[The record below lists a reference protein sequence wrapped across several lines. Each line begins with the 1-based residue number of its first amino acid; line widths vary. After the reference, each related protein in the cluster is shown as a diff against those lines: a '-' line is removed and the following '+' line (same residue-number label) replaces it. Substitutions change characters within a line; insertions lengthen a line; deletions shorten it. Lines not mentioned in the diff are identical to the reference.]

1 MDIRGYPPK
10 WAVQQLGVGN
20 LKSGFF
26 LSFYQEKSNSE
37 KRMKR
42 GQLSTNVFKDYA
54 HYFIQLPIDI
64 FIPLDNNSMNTDP
77 SGSFFF

>member
-1 MDIRGYPPK
+1 MDIRGYPLK

-42 GQLSTNVFKDYA
+42 GQLSTNVFKDVYTLFHSA
-54 HYFIQLPIDI
+54 PY
-64 FIPLDNNSMNTDP
+64 
-77 SGSFFF
+77 